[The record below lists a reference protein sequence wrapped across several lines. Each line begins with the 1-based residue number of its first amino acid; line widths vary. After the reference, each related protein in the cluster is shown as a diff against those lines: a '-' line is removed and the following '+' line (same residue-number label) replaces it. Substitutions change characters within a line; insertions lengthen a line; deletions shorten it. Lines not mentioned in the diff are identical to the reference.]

1 MATTASSPSLAT
13 LLSTLTTSITST
25 ANSLPAAPPQSSTAG
40 LSLLD
45 IKNDIFLSYLHHLSY
60 LLLFRIRNRS
70 LGVSKDNAT
79 AGSDGDA
86 VVGGKGEVEVDT
98 TGAEELLSTLATLRL
113 WLERGVKPCENKLKY
128 QIEKVLKAA
137 SEWEREKVRLE
148 KEVEEAEDDE
158 DDSSDGEEG
167 SGDDDEDE
175 DEDEEIDSDEEIT
188 SESDSELP
196 KTLNYDS
203 DDLTASSKSKSK
215 SSSGPATA
223 TLKNALSYRPNPS
236 ALSKPSSAPLPSKD
250 MAGRSS
256 NDGVYRPPKLNPV
269 VMPSAPSTNDL
280 NNDPDAKQRGGEGRK
295 QKARVIDEYLASMPG
310 AAPIAEP
317 SIGSN
322 VGRLGRTKTA
332 REREEERER
341 RDYEESNFVRL
352 PGLTKKEKRDKA
364 KRDAGRGREW
374 GGEDWGSLEKGMG
387 LDRIERLTKRKDGGG
402 MLARSRKRGA
412 DIEGEARIGERFEK
426 RRKVVDRDRR
436 RRG

>member
-1 MATTASSPSLAT
+1 MAAVASSPPLAT
-13 LLSTLTTSITST
+13 LLSTLTTSLTST
-25 ANSLPAAPPQSSTAG
+25 ANSLPSAPPQSTSG

-70 LGVSKDNAT
+70 LGVS
-79 AGSDGDA
+79 GSSQSEKDGDTTIN
-86 VVGGKGEVEVDT
+86 GQDVDT
-98 TGAEELLSTLATLRL
+98 TGAEDLLSTLATLRL
-113 WLERGVKPCENKLKY
+113 WLEKGIKPCENKLKY
-128 QIEKVLKAA
+128 QIEKALKAA

-148 KEVEEAEDDE
+148 KEKEEL
-158 DDSSDGEEG
+158 EE
-167 SGDDDEDE
+167 DEDE
-175 DEDEEIDSDEEIT
+175 DDEEEDGEGSDDGDDDDNEDEEIDSDEEIT
-188 SESDSELP
+188 SESDTELP

-203 DDLTASSKSKSK
+203 DDLSSKPRSNSKST
-215 SSSGPATA
+215 PATA

-236 ALSKPSSAPLPSKD
+236 SLAKPASASLPSKNMD
-250 MAGRSS
+250 NSAKE
-256 NDGVYRPPKLNPV
+256 GVYRPPKLNPV
-269 VMPSAPSTNDL
+269 VMPSAPSTHEL
-280 NNDPDAKQRGGEGRK
+280 NNDPDAKQRGGEGRR
-295 QKARVIDEYLASMPG
+295 QKARVIDEYLSSMPG
-310 AAPIAEP
+310 AAPVAEP

-332 REREEERER
+332 RERDEERER

-352 PGLTKKEKRDKA
+352 PGMSKKEKKEKA
-364 KRDAGRGREW
+364 RRDAGRGREW

>member
-1 MATTASSPSLAT
+1 MTVAASPPSLTT
-13 LLSTLTTSITST
+13 LLSTLTTSLTST
-25 ANSLPAAPPQSSTAG
+25 ANSLPSAPTTSQSSG

-45 IKNDIFLSYLHHLSY
+45 LKNDVFLSYLHHLSY

-70 LGVSKDNAT
+70 LGVPSTTDK
-79 AGSDGDA
+79 DGDA
-86 VVGGKGEVEVDT
+86 VVAGDT

-113 WLERGVKPCENKLKY
+113 WLEKGVKPCENKLKY

-148 KEVEEAEDDE
+148 KAKEEAENDEDDE
-158 DDSSDGEEG
+158 DDDEDGSSGSDGG
-167 SGDDDEDE
+167 S
-175 DEDEEIDSDEEIT
+175 DEEIDSDEEIT
-188 SESDSELP
+188 SESDTDLP

-203 DDLTASSKSKSK
+203 DDLSSKPHSKSKSI
-215 SSSGPATA
+215 PATA

-236 ALSKPSSAPLPSKD
+236 SLAKPASASLPSKGMD
-250 MAGRSS
+250 SS
-256 NDGVYRPPKLNPV
+256 AKDGVYRPPKLNPV
-269 VMPSAPSTNDL
+269 VMPSAPSTTEM
-280 NNDPDAKQRGGEGRK
+280 NDPDAKKRGGEGRK

-310 AAPIAEP
+310 AAPVAEP

-352 PGLTKKEKRDKA
+352 PGLTKKEKREKG
-364 KRDAGRGREW
+364 RREAGRGKEW
-374 GGEDWGSLEKGMG
+374 GGEDWGSIEKGMG

-426 RRKVVDRDRR
+426 RRKVVDRERR

>member
-1 MATTASSPSLAT
+1 MAAVASSPPLAT
-13 LLSTLTTSITST
+13 LLSTLTTSLTST
-25 ANSLPAAPPQSSTAG
+25 ANSLPSAPPQSTSTE
-40 LSLLD
+40 SE
-45 IKNDIFLSYLHHLSY
+45 K
-60 LLLFRIRNRS
+60 
-70 LGVSKDNAT
+70 
-79 AGSDGDA
+79 DGDT
-86 VVGGKGEVEVDT
+86 VINGGQDVDT
-98 TGAEELLSTLATLRL
+98 TGAEDLLSTLATLRL
-113 WLERGVKPCENKLKY
+113 WLEKGIKPCENKLKY
-128 QIEKVLKAA
+128 QIEKALKAA

-148 KEVEEAEDDE
+148 KEKEELEEDEDE
-158 DDSSDGEEG
+158 DDDDEEDGEG
-167 SGDDDEDE
+167 SDDGDDDN

-203 DDLTASSKSKSK
+203 DDLSSKPRSKSKST
-215 SSSGPATA
+215 PATA

-236 ALSKPSSAPLPSKD
+236 SLAKPASASLPSKNMD
-250 MAGRSS
+250 SS
-256 NDGVYRPPKLNPV
+256 AKEGVYRPPKLNPV
-269 VMPSAPSTNDL
+269 VMPSAPSTHEL

-310 AAPIAEP
+310 AAPVAEP

-332 REREEERER
+332 RERDEERER

-352 PGLTKKEKRDKA
+352 PGMTKKEKKEKA
-364 KRDAGRGREW
+364 RRDAGRGREW

>member
-1 MATTASSPSLAT
+1 MAVATPPSLAT
-13 LLSTLTTSITST
+13 LLSTLTTSLTST
-25 ANSLPAAPPQSSTAG
+25 AASLPVAPPQSG

-60 LLLFRIRNRS
+60 LLLFRIKNRS
-70 LGVSKDNAT
+70 LG
-79 AGSDGDA
+79 G
-86 VVGGKGEVEVDT
+86 VDT
-98 TGAEELLSTLATLRL
+98 DAEELLGTLATLRL
-113 WLERGVKPCENKLKY
+113 WLEKGVKPCENKLKY
-128 QIEKVLKAA
+128 QVEKVLKAA
-137 SEWEREKVRLE
+137 SEWEREKIRLE
-148 KEVEEAEDDE
+148 NAKEEASSSEDDGDE
-158 DDSSDGEEG
+158 DG
-167 SGDDDEDE
+167 SEDE
-175 DEDEEIDSDEEIT
+175 DDEEIDSDEEIT
-188 SESDSELP
+188 SESDTDLP

-203 DDLTASSKSKSK
+203 DDSKPRKTSAPVTAS
-215 SSSGPATA
+215 
-223 TLKNALSYRPNPS
+223 LKNALSYRPNPS
-236 ALSKPSSAPLPSKD
+236 SLSKPAAEGLPSKSEK
-250 MAGRSS
+250 GKE
-256 NDGVYRPPKLNPV
+256 GIYKPPKLNPV
-269 VMPSAPSTNDL
+269 VMPSATPNE
-280 NNDPDAKQRGGEGRK
+280 NYDPDAKPRGGERK

-352 PGLTKKEKRDKA
+352 PSLSKKEKREKS
-364 KRDAGRGREW
+364 RREAGRGREW

-412 DIEGEARIGERFEK
+412 DVEGEARIGERFEK

>member
-1 MATTASSPSLAT
+1 MTVAASPPSLAT
-13 LLSTLTTSITST
+13 LLSTLTTSLTST
-25 ANSLPAAPPQSSTAG
+25 ANSLPAAPPQSTAG

-45 IKNDIFLSYLHHLSY
+45 LKNDIFLSYLHHLSY

-70 LGVSKDNAT
+70 LGASSTTELEK
-79 AGSDGDA
+79 DGDA
-86 VVGGKGEVEVDT
+86 AVALNGQDLDT
-98 TGAEELLSTLATLRL
+98 TGAEDLLSTLAALRL
-113 WLERGVKPCENKLKY
+113 WLEKGIKPCENKLKY

-137 SEWEREKVRLE
+137 SEWEREKARLE
-148 KEVEEAEDDE
+148 KAKEELDDDE
-158 DDSSDGEEG
+158 DDSDEEDGQG
-167 SGDDDEDE
+167 SGGDDDEE
-175 DEDEEIDSDEEIT
+175 DDDEEIDSDEEIT

-203 DDLTASSKSKSK
+203 DDISSKPHSKSKSQ
-215 SSSGPATA
+215 SAPTA

-236 ALSKPSSAPLPSKD
+236 SLAKPASASLPSKNAD
-250 MAGRSS
+250 TSAK
-256 NDGVYRPPKLNPV
+256 DGVYRPPKLNPV
-269 VMPSAPSTNDL
+269 VMPSAPSTNEI
-280 NNDPDAKQRGGEGRK
+280 NDPDAKQRSGEGRK

-310 AAPIAEP
+310 AAPVAEP

-341 RDYEESNFVRL
+341 REYEESNFVRL
-352 PGLTKKEKRDKA
+352 PGLTKKEKREKS
-364 KRDAGRGREW
+364 RREAGRGREW

-436 RRG
+436 KRG

>member
-1 MATTASSPSLAT
+1 M
-13 LLSTLTTSITST
+13 
-25 ANSLPAAPPQSSTAG
+25 
-40 LSLLD
+40 
-45 IKNDIFLSYLHHLSY
+45 
-60 LLLFRIRNRS
+60 
-70 LGVSKDNAT
+70 
-79 AGSDGDA
+79 
-86 VVGGKGEVEVDT
+86 DT
-98 TGAEELLSTLATLRL
+98 TGAEDLLSTLATLRL
-113 WLERGVKPCENKLKY
+113 WLERGIKPCENKLKY

-137 SEWEREKVRLE
+137 GEWEREKVRLE
-148 KEVEEAEDDE
+148 KAKGELEDDE
-158 DDSSDGEEG
+158 DGDSDEDGEG
-167 SGDDDEDE
+167 SGDDEDE
-175 DEDEEIDSDEEIT
+175 DEDDDEEIDSDEEIT

-203 DDLTASSKSKSK
+203 DDLTSKSHSKSK
-215 SSSGPATA
+215 SSGPATA

-236 ALSKPSSAPLPSKD
+236 SLAKPSSASLPSKNMD
-250 MAGRSS
+250 KSAK
-256 NDGVYRPPKLNPV
+256 DGVYRPPKLNPV
-269 VMPSAPSTNDL
+269 VMPSAPSTTDL

-310 AAPIAEP
+310 AAPVIEP

-332 REREEERER
+332 RERDEERER
-341 RDYEESNFVRL
+341 REYEESNFVRL
-352 PGLTKKEKRDKA
+352 PGLTKKEKREKA

-402 MLARSRKRGA
+402 MLARSRKRGVE
-412 DIEGEARIGERFEK
+412 IEGEARIGERFDK

>member
-1 MATTASSPSLAT
+1 MAVATSSPSLAT
-13 LLSTLTTSITST
+13 LLSTLTTSLTST
-25 ANSLPAAPPQSSTAG
+25 ANSLPSAPPQSASG

-70 LGVSKDNAT
+70 LGISNLVESEK
-79 AGSDGDA
+79 DGDT
-86 VVGGKGEVEVDT
+86 VVNGKDVDT
-98 TGAEELLSTLATLRL
+98 TGAEDLLSTLATLRL
-113 WLERGVKPCENKLKY
+113 WLEKGIKPCENKLKY
-128 QIEKVLKAA
+128 QIEKALKAA

-148 KEVEEAEDDE
+148 KEKEELEDDE
-158 DDSSDGEEG
+158 DDSDEEEGGQGSDDDGE
-167 SGDDDEDE
+167 DDDD
-175 DEDEEIDSDEEIT
+175 DEEIDSDEEIT

-203 DDLTASSKSKSK
+203 DDLSSKPHSKSKSA
-215 SSSGPATA
+215 PATA

-236 ALSKPSSAPLPSKD
+236 SLAKPASASLPSKNMD
-250 MAGRSS
+250 NSAKE
-256 NDGVYRPPKLNPV
+256 GVYRPPKLNPV
-269 VMPSAPSTNDL
+269 VMPSAPSAHEL

-295 QKARVIDEYLASMPG
+295 QKARVIDEYLSSMPG
-310 AAPIAEP
+310 AAPVAEP

-332 REREEERER
+332 RERDQERER
-341 RDYEESNFVRL
+341 REYEESNFVRL
-352 PGLTKKEKRDKA
+352 PGMTKKEKKEKA
-364 KRDAGRGREW
+364 RRDAGRGREW

-412 DIEGEARIGERFEK
+412 DIEGEARIGERFDK